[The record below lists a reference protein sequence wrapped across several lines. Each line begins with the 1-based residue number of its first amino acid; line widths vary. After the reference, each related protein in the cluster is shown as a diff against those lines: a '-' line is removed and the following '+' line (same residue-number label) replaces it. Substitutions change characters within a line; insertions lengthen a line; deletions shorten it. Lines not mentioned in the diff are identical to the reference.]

1 MKNFSYK
8 KLLSLSLILISSLFL
23 LIACGDTGSNALPTN
38 EDGYSLED
46 LAPYNSSVVIS
57 YGAYDQAQ
65 KDNFKTLWEKFELQP
80 LLDKYLVTMN
90 EILSE
95 SDLTF
100 EDDIKPILGED
111 YRAIV
116 AMDLNKQTSPE
127 VTEEPDATI
136 ELYDANYSGEMFI
149 AFTVADT
156 KKAEDFINALSKS
169 EGMILG
175 DNQGYLTATD
185 TQAGTQIILIDNF
198 FVMTTTDDAVENVL
212 SRYAGNTDALSDN
225 KNYLKT
231 FGEFS
236 EPQLI
241 YAYFDLGGIDVG
253 DMADGALSMN
263 PFKLV
268 DYQMYGV
275 GAKED
280 GFALKGFAS
289 FDKDEMKKYGADLS
303 MFSGPGAYMT
313 DYFNANNL
321 IAYTESYNLAN
332 TFRNNPTLSDPSVS
346 DGFRSLFGSDLED
359 GLFSWMDKG
368 FAFILQKGDWL
379 IPGMTLAF
387 DASSNVQAA
396 RDFYLKLDTQLS
408 GYITLSQ
415 DQLGDAMQKVAHG
428 DLSVIS
434 IDLAAFDDGSFAE
447 QFPGVTPPSIDFTY
461 GLTEDD
467 LFVLSIQKGLY
478 ENYGDDVISDDAR
491 YDEAMKTIEN
501 ADGGVVYFDF
511 SLLTDYF
518 GEFAEVVLKS
528 KLSQQEFMNSITE
541 MSEEESKAALEVT
554 ESDFRSAVA
563 EVVSV
568 LKKLD
573 YFALGSEI
581 TSKNNMRTSG
591 YLKVK

>member
-23 LIACGDTGSNALPTN
+23 LISCGGTASNVLPTN

-57 YGAYDQAQ
+57 YGAYDQVQ
-65 KDNFKTLWEKFELQP
+65 KDNFKTLLEKFELQP
-80 LLDKYLVTMN
+80 LLDKYLATMN
-90 EILSE
+90 EILAE

-100 EDDIKPILGED
+100 EDDLKPMLGED

-116 AMDLNKQTSPE
+116 AMDLNKQTSEP
-127 VTEEPDATI
+127 TEESDVTI
-136 ELYDANYSGEMFI
+136 ELYEANYSGEMFI
-149 AFTVADT
+149 AFIVADV

-175 DNQGYLTATD
+175 DNQGYLTVTD

-198 FVMTTTDDAVENVL
+198 LVMTTTDDAVENAL
-212 SRYAGNTDALSDN
+212 SRYAGDMDALSDN
-225 KNYLKT
+225 QNYLKT

-241 YAYFDLGGIDVG
+241 YAYFDLGGMDVG
-253 DMADGALSMN
+253 GASDGALSMN

-275 GAKED
+275 SAKED
-280 GFALKGFAS
+280 GFDLKGFAS

-313 DYFNANNL
+313 DYFNANDL
-321 IAYTESYNLAN
+321 IAYTESYDLAN
-332 TFRNNPTLSDPSVS
+332 SLRNNPTLSDPSIS
-346 DGFRSLFGSDLED
+346 EGFRSLFGSDLEA

-368 FAFILQKGDWL
+368 FAFVLQKGDWL
-379 IPGMTLAF
+379 IPGITLAF
-387 DASSNVQAA
+387 DASSNSQAA

-415 DQLGDAMQKVAHG
+415 EQLGAAMQKAAYG

-467 LFVLSIQKGLY
+467 LFILSIQKGLY
-478 ENYGDDVISDDAR
+478 ENYGDDVISDNTR
-491 YDEAMKTIEN
+491 YDEAIKTIGD
-501 ADGGVVYFDF
+501 ADGGVIYFDF

-528 KLSQQEFMNSITE
+528 QLSQQEFMNSITE
-541 MSEEESKAALEVT
+541 MSEEESKAALEAT
-554 ESDFRSAVA
+554 ESDYRSAIA
-563 EVVSV
+563 EVVNV

-573 YFALGSEI
+573 YFVLGSEI
-581 TSKNNMRTSG
+581 TSKNNMRTAG